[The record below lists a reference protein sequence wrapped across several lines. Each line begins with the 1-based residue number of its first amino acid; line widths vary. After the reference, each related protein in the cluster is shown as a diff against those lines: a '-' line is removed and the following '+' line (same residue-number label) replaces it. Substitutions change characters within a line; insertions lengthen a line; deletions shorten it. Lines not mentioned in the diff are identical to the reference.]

1 MKDHDLSPAILI
13 IARPVYSSWGGR
25 SFFIFIGGKMKKSM
39 SQVDFEVDEEGT
51 IFLTQESM
59 CNENGYD
66 SISFTKEQAPIIIK
80 WIQDAINE

>member
-1 MKDHDLSPAILI
+1 LLAH
-13 IARPVYSSWGGR
+13 
-25 SFFIFIGGKMKKSM
+25 FIRHGIGGLFLFPEVEKMKKSM